1 VNEYGI
7 NIQLPPTGRQAPA
20 AAPAAGAG
28 SSGTCATTWQ
38 NASACMIE
46 QALKYAKL
54 SRFSPG
60 EGSATGWISY
70 RFEAQ

>member
-1 VNEYGI
+1 
-7 NIQLPPTGRQAPA
+7 
-20 AAPAAGAG
+20 
-28 SSGTCATTWQ
+28 
-38 NASACMIE
+38 MIE

-70 RFEAQ
+70 KFEAQ